1 MARDLTY
8 THYYKVWSNL
18 IVTALVPIVVLVFCN
33 SKIFFELRKSRKE
46 MSVSSRRSNN
56 QDQQEANPDHN
67 LAMILAGIVMV
78 FAVCHF
84 FRFFLAFYHVSIA
97 ERTKICHEQGRETAH
112 PPWLYI
118 ISALNHLMLMV
129 NSSINF
135 IIYCAV
141 GSKFRQ
147 AVMAKL
153 CGRSGISGN
162 GGGAGNSRANADGNA
177 IPMNGHA
184 VTIVNDRP
192 IQLSTPQMGH
202 KKLAQ
207 LTLVIPDVGRNPDQS
222 ESRLSSFNG
231 KSPQGSASTA
241 VADIEQL
248 SPAKTEPE
256 IHENPN
262 QFAKI
267 QTLTR
272 VYCEET
278 LKLNRNFKSKTCSAT
293 VTDL

>member
-1 MARDLTY
+1 MV
-8 THYYKVWSNL
+8 H
-18 IVTALVPIVVLVFCN
+18 
-33 SKIFFELRKSRKE
+33 
-46 MSVSSRRSNN
+46 SRRT
-56 QDQQEANPDHN
+56 QDQHQDCQQGHPDHN

-97 ERTKICHEQGRETAH
+97 ERTKLCHEQGQEMGH
-112 PPWLYI
+112 PPWLYV

-153 CGRSGISGN
+153 CGRSISGPIN
-162 GGGAGNSRANADGNA
+162 NSRGGGGAE
-177 IPMNGHA
+177 IPMNGHV
-184 VTIVNDRP
+184 VTVVNDRP
-192 IQLSTPQMGH
+192 PVTTPKMGH
-202 KKLAQ
+202 QNGGQGRKHANLAQ
-207 LTLVIPDVGRNPDQS
+207 LTLVIPEPQRNPEADS
-222 ESRLSSFNG
+222 ESPRISSNG

-248 SPAKTEPE
+248 SSPSNPE
-256 IHENPN
+256 MLDLSKPEMNK
-262 QFAKI
+262 FAKI

-278 LKLNRNFKSKTCSAT
+278 LKSSKNSRFKTCSAT